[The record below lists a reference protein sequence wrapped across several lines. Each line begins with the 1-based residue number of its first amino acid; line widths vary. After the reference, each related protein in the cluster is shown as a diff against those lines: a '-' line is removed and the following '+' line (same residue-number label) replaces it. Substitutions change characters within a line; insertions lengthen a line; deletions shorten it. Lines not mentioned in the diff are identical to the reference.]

1 MSVEPSDFSDRLRH
15 PRVVNAERDWVRVV
29 AEERCAECGLF
40 AGDLDR
46 ADVAP
51 AIAAIGGEW
60 ARFLRA
66 TPAGTLRARRQT
78 GVWTPLEYAAHTRD
92 ALGVFA
98 DRMALALVED
108 EPEFGWW
115 DHDAAA
121 VDERYNEQDPSA
133 VADALDAN
141 AQRLVAVMQ
150 TVPDDGWERA
160 GTRRG
165 YERFTVE
172 GIARYALHEATH
184 HLHDAGG

>member
-1 MSVEPSDFSDRLRH
+1 MVH
-15 PRVVNAERDWVRVV
+15 AERDWVRVV
-29 AEERCAECGLF
+29 AEERCDECGM
-40 AGDLDR
+40 R
-46 ADVAP
+46 AAQLARAELGP
-51 AIAAIGGEW
+51 AIVAAGHAW
-60 ARFLRA
+60 ARYLHATPPDVLRA
-66 TPAGTLRARRQT
+66 CPRP

-121 VDERYNEQDPSA
+121 VDERYNEQDPVA
-133 VADALDAN
+133 VGDALDAN
-141 AQRLVAVMQ
+141 AHRLVAVMQ
-150 TVPDDGWERA
+150 TVPDGGWERA

-184 HLHDAGG
+184 HLHDAGGA

>member
-1 MSVEPSDFSDRLRH
+1 
-15 PRVVNAERDWVRVV
+15 VNAERNAERSGERDWYRVV
-29 AEERCAECGLF
+29 AEERCDECGMR
-40 AGDLDR
+40 AGDIPR
-46 ADVAP
+46 ADLGP
-51 AIAAIGGEW
+51 ALLDVGRQW
-60 ARFLRA
+60 SRFLRE
-66 TPAGTLRARRQT
+66 TPAATLRERT
-78 GVWTPLEYAAHTRD
+78 HPGVWTPLEYAAHTRD

-98 DRMALALVED
+98 DRMALALAED

-121 VDERYNEQDPSA
+121 VEERYNEQDPIA
-133 VADALDAN
+133 VGDALDAN

-172 GIARYALHEATH
+172 GIARYSLHEATH
-184 HLHDAGG
+184 HLHDARA

>member
-1 MSVEPSDFSDRLRH
+1 
-15 PRVVNAERDWVRVV
+15 VNAEREERDWVRVV
-29 AEERCAECGLF
+29 AEERCDECGLR
-40 AGDLDR
+40 AGELPR
-46 ADVAP
+46 ADLG
-51 AIAAIGGEW
+51 AAILDVGREW
-60 ARFLRA
+60 VRFLRA
-66 TPAGTLRARRQT
+66 TPAEVLRQRTRA
-78 GVWTPLEYAAHTRD
+78 GAWTPLEYAAHTRD

-121 VDERYNEQDPSA
+121 VDEGYNDQGPLA
-133 VADALDAN
+133 IADALDAN
-141 AQRLVAVMQ
+141 AHRLVAVMHA
-150 TVPDDGWERA
+150 VPDDGWARA

-184 HLHDAGG
+184 HLHDARD